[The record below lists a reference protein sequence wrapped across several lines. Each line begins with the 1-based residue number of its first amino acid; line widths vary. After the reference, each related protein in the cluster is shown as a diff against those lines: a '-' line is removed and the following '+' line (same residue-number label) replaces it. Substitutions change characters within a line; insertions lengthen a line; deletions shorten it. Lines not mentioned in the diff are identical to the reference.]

1 MKTSRAIKLFG
12 SRAKLAEFL
21 GITRPAISMWGED
34 VPELRAYQIRLHLLE
49 RRAARR
55 DRRER
60 LEQERQ
66 A

>member
-1 MKTSRAIKLFG
+1 
-12 SRAKLAEFL
+12 
-21 GITRPAISMWGED
+21 MWGED
-34 VPELRAYQIRLHLLE
+34 VPEQRAYQIRLHLLE